1 MRIKKPHLRPIVI
14 TLSVGGIFLTSIFMI
29 VVIMFYQHENIEK
42 DLLDANSSYAMKM
55 SDVMSSY
62 IEMAQGE
69 LGKVRI
75 SRSFLPKLTR

>member
-69 LGKVRI
+69 LAYGAKKI
-75 SRSFLPKLTR
+75 E

>member
-1 MRIKKPHLRPIVI
+1 
-14 TLSVGGIFLTSIFMI
+14 MI
-29 VVIMFYQHENIEK
+29 VFIMFYQHENIEK

-69 LGKVRI
+69 LALALR
-75 SRSFLPKLTR
+75 KLNQRLMLNILKMRLIG